1 LIQKAYQPLNVAVP
15 TATVR
20 NFFHKSKDVTIS
32 AAARFAVNARLRGIG
47 QMTELSI
54 DTKNR
59 RILARLELIGEAE
72 PIEIEI
78 VRYTLRTKENV
89 TTLTIEEATASRPWI
104 ATAFQEFVIGETL
117 TIPKKAAAILKLLT

>member
-1 LIQKAYQPLNVAVP
+1 
-15 TATVR
+15 
-20 NFFHKSKDVTIS
+20 
-32 AAARFAVNARLRGIG
+32 
-47 QMTELSI
+47 MTELSI

-78 VRYTLRTKENV
+78 VRYSLKTKENV

-104 ATAFQEFVIGETL
+104 ATALQEFVVGETL
-117 TIPKKAAAILKLLT
+117 AIPKKAAAILKLLT